1 MPMAAPNPLAQ
12 AHQSIGE
19 YFVAFSSVELELGE
33 AIKVVFG
40 LRDNEAGDAQ
50 SLQRSGI
57 LRARRVSYGQLA
69 NCIALLRVC
78 IGVLRINAH
87 MFCGSIMTIEKPE
100 EYRPASLGRFCLREM
115 QMEDYT
121 E

>member
-1 MPMAAPNPLAQ
+1 MAAPNPLAQ

-50 SLQRSGI
+50 SLQRSAI

-69 NCIALLRVC
+69 NTQKSPMVRQSLRA
-78 IGVLRINAH
+78 GKKKSKLQLRA
-87 MFCGSIMTIEKPE
+87 FT
-100 EYRPASLGRFCLREM
+100 R
-115 QMEDYT
+115 
-121 E
+121 